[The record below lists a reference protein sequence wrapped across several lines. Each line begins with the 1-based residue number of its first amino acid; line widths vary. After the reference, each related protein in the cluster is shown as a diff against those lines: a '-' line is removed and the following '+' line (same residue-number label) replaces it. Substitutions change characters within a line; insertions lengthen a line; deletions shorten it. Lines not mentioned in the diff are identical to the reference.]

1 MTHLKD
7 LGERSIATMAQVFIA
22 TWTVGDM
29 GGAKAAAVAAVAA
42 GLAVVKGF
50 LAKRLGDPN
59 SASLMR

>member
-1 MTHLKD
+1 MGMTHLKD

-29 GGAKAAAVAAVAA
+29 AGAKVAA

-50 LAKRLGDPN
+50 LAKRFGDPN